1 MHTDPQCSQVWRF
14 GSRQLLQS
22 RPLVETVFRITT
34 IGYEPVRYS
43 RCCSLRYLGLMP
55 SSDNEN
61 ERLSEYVRSVENARD
76 AVRRALQAAGL
87 NPEYRVLPNDVPTAV
102 AAAESIGCE
111 VGAIANSLVFTADGE
126 PVMVMASGAQRVD
139 PLLVAPLFG
148 ATKLKRADADTA
160 FQATGQHVGGCAPC
174 GHPAPLR
181 MVVDDTLRRYAELW
195 VSGGEKA
202 TVMRLTFDELV
213 HLTGGQIACI
223 AVLK

>member
-1 MHTDPQCSQVWRF
+1 MTCNID
-14 GSRQLLQS
+14 
-22 RPLVETVFRITT
+22 
-34 IGYEPVRYS
+34 
-43 RCCSLRYLGLMP
+43 
-55 SSDNEN
+55 EN
-61 ERLSEYVRSVENARD
+61 ESLSDYARSVEIARE
-76 AVRRALQAAGL
+76 AVRRDLQAAGL

-126 PVMVMASGAQRVD
+126 PVMVMASGAHRVD

-148 ATKLKRADADTA
+148 ATKLKRADAVTA
-160 FQATGQHVGGCAPC
+160 LRATGQHVGGCAPC

-181 MVVDDTLRRYAELW
+181 IVVDETLRRHAELW
-195 VSGGEKA
+195 VSGGDKA

-213 HLTGGQIACI
+213 HLTGGQIASI

>member
-1 MHTDPQCSQVWRF
+1 MTCNV
-14 GSRQLLQS
+14 G
-22 RPLVETVFRITT
+22 
-34 IGYEPVRYS
+34 
-43 RCCSLRYLGLMP
+43 
-55 SSDNEN
+55 EN
-61 ERLSEYVRSVENARD
+61 ESLSDYARSVEIARE
-76 AVRRALQAAGL
+76 AVLRALQAAGL

-126 PVMVMASGAQRVD
+126 PVMVMASGAHRVD

-160 FQATGQHVGGCAPC
+160 LRATGQHVGGCAPC

-181 MVVDDTLRRYAELW
+181 IVVDETLRRYAELW
-195 VSGGEKA
+195 VSGGDKA

-213 HLTGGQIACI
+213 HLTGGQIASI